1 MHYPINKPSLGI
13 LIGSLADKVCLSLGY
28 LPNRQNYLPS
38 RPRWPKLV
46 SIPSRSKWLRLG
58 YLLSS

>member
-13 LIGSLADKVCLSLGY
+13 LIGSLADKVCLSLSY

-38 RPRWPKLV
+38 RPRWH
-46 SIPSRSKWLRLG
+46 S
-58 YLLSS
+58 LS